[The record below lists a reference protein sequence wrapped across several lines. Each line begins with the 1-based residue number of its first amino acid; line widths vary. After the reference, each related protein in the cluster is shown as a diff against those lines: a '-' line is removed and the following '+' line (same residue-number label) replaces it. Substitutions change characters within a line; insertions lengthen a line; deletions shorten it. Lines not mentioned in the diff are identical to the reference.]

1 MNSWAREKTVADVIA
16 ESPAFFDTRPWRQKI
31 KSVEPAELIWWIFT
45 ACVSFAILPSFAG
58 EITAPLSYVIAIGGA
73 AGCGWLWLLTRTLFR
88 AEKPLARWTL
98 YSVAGIVAVEA
109 AWEITSAGASSG
121 AAGELRRI
129 AANAASFICIGAL
142 VMVFVEMF
150 HGFNDQLPKHER
162 RFRQIFASVFGV
174 MIAIT
179 IIWAINPPEMS
190 LAAKW
195 GDAITAA
202 SALLG
207 IVGSR
212 MAVNFRKAHP
222 LSATQKRK
230 PASALSPAANDQALA
245 QRIVNAIEQDDRYTT
260 PDLKV
265 ADVAAALGEQEYK
278 VTQSITG
285 ALGYRNF
292 NQLINAHRITL
303 AKQVLADREL
313 ESRPILSIAFDCGFN
328 SIGPFNRAF
337 KQETGLTPRAFRM
350 EAMNGA
356 AMMTA

>member
-1 MNSWAREKTVADVIA
+1 MTSLARQKGLADVIA
-16 ESPAFFDTRPWRQKI
+16 EAPAFFDTRALRQKI

-45 ACVSFAILPSFAG
+45 ACVSLAILPRFAG
-58 EITAPLSYVIAIGGA
+58 EITAPLSYAIAIGGA

-88 AEKPLARWTL
+88 TEKPLARWTL
-98 YSVAGIVAVEA
+98 YAVAGIIAVEA
-109 AWEITSAGASSG
+109 YWEISSAGTSGG

-150 HGFNDQLPKHER
+150 HGFNDQLPEAEK

-190 LAAKW
+190 PAAKW
-195 GDAITAA
+195 GDVITAA
-202 SALLG
+202 SAFLG
-207 IVGSR
+207 VVGSR

-222 LSATQKRK
+222 LSATPKRK

-245 QRIVNAIEQDDRYTT
+245 RRIVNAIETDDRFTT
-260 PDLKV
+260 PDLKI

-292 NQLINAHRITL
+292 NQLINARRITL
-303 AKQVLADREL
+303 AKQTLADRDL
-313 ESRPILSIAFDCGFN
+313 ESRPILSVAFDCGFN

-356 AMMTA
+356 VIPA